1 MPDRTTSDPSADPHI
16 EQGVKEG
23 TRTELKAIRS
33 RDRATT
39 PQRSGH
45 AGAADAA
52 DTGRRTDGGASSRSG
67 GAVLMMHVREEIES
81 VSVATTDALSQAML
95 NNMGDAPACDVC
107 GQITVRNGT
116 CYKCLNCGNSMG
128 CS

>member
-1 MPDRTTSDPSADPHI
+1 EAKDVRRH
-16 EQGVKEG
+16 
-23 TRTELKAIRS
+23 
-33 RDRATT
+33 DRATMQGSAVAAPT
-39 PQRSGH
+39 HGGESGRRH
-45 AGAADAA
+45 DADAGA
-52 DTGRRTDGGASSRSG
+52 GGRSG

-81 VSVATTDALSQAML
+81 VSVASTTDALSQAML
-95 NNMGDAPACDVC
+95 ANMGDAPACDVC